1 MVSGLPAFI
10 GCLSDPAVAWFHRC
24 SDFSRP
30 DAEAFLAGQP
40 GLIFEADGHWFQ
52 WALERDEDGVLA
64 GDAAVHFFDQG
75 RRGELGVT
83 LALEWHDR
91 GYAQEALV
99 SMLERLLLQRGK
111 HRVMRQVDSRH
122 APIQALLRRLGF
134 RGEGMIGRACSA
146 RAHGCMGA
154 AMPCWPASGRSELRG
169 SGGWRLPACESFTI
183 MTIGQGGQLPGVVH
197 WALNRSSMAATS
209 RPPDDLM
216 HDLLNR

>member
-10 GCLSDPAVAWFHRC
+10 GCRSDPAVAWFHRC

-64 GDAAVHFFDQG
+64 GDAAGDAAVHFFDQG

-99 SMLERLLLQRGK
+99 SMLERLLLQRGR

-134 RGEGMIGRACSA
+134 RGEGMIGRAVFCK
-146 RAHGCMGA
+146 GT
-154 AMPCWPASGRSELRG
+154 WLYGRSDALLAGEWPVRASRFRGLAPPSLRIIHDHDHRAGRTAARGRTLGLEPVIDG
-169 SGGWRLPACESFTI
+169 SHFPA
-183 MTIGQGGQLPGVVH
+183 P
-197 WALNRSSMAATS
+197 R
-209 RPPDDLM
+209 
-216 HDLLNR
+216 